1 MVFLKRSALPCILI
15 SSLLWLSCSLGSN
28 SSEAS
33 ITFELPEALVRELR
47 GVKSDFAESAG
58 PDKSL
63 TDTNPFDEISEPQGS
78 GYYLDISITGDYTST
93 KTLPAVSGAKAVFDA
108 INPGARIQVSA
119 TIYEAIFLAD
129 GSKKRTEL
137 YHGDSVEIT
146 VNAGDN
152 PVNLSLKKVNP
163 DSGDTPPDQP
173 DTPGEGDTPGGSDTP
188 EQEDPVEAEY
198 TVREWQQSV
207 SGQGY
212 EIVSEVKKQG
222 LSGSKTEAVPSEYE
236 GFENLEAD
244 AVEQQTIAEDGSTI
258 VNIYHDRKTY
268 TLTYNSGAHTSEN
281 IPAEKIYRHGEKVK
295 VYFDTS
301 DVSGYVIGGW
311 YTDSECTQLFD
322 STVGLTAP
330 LTLYAKWI
338 EGGLSG
344 IQVDFNLTMTDI
356 QIGQSQPDADGK
368 ITFTAPSAATGESA
382 YSYEWKLDGEVLTGE
397 NGNTLVLDTSTFV
410 SGLPYDLT
418 VYVTKGE
425 AVYSAFI
432 QIKKD

>member
-15 SSLLWLSCSLGSN
+15 SSLLWLSCSLASN

-63 TDTNPFDEISEPQGS
+63 TDTKSSDEISEPQGS

-137 YHGDSVEIT
+137 YRGDSVEIT

-173 DTPGEGDTPGGSDTP
+173 DTPGEGDTP
-188 EQEDPVEAEY
+188 EQKDPVEAEY

-212 EIVSEVKKQG
+212 VIVSEVKKQG

-281 IPAEKIYRHGEKVK
+281 IPAEKVYRHGEKVK

-410 SGLPYDLT
+410 SGLPYDLI

-425 AVYSAFI
+425 SIYSAFI